1 MKYLVLALVA
11 VLAFS
16 IEAERDM
23 WAAVDWDRD
32 GLVDTIVP
40 TATYAPRVAT
50 TAVVEPAVT
59 VAAPV
64 TTYGGV
70 RTTGYGYG
78 GLTDFNRDGIPDQWE
93 GYNRWGSYPHH
104 AGYGGYTNVVGGY
117 TNVVGNYGRW
127 W

>member
-1 MKYLVLALVA
+1 MKYLVLAIV
-11 VLAFS
+11 VVFAFS
-16 IEAERDM
+16 VQAERDM

-40 TATYAPRVAT
+40 TATYAPTYAPAVAT
-50 TAVVEPAVT
+50 TTVVEPVT
-59 VAAPV
+59 TYAAPV
-64 TTYGGV
+64 TTYAAPV

-93 GYNRWGSYPHH
+93 GYNRWGSYPR
-104 AGYGGYTNVVGGY
+104 AYGGY